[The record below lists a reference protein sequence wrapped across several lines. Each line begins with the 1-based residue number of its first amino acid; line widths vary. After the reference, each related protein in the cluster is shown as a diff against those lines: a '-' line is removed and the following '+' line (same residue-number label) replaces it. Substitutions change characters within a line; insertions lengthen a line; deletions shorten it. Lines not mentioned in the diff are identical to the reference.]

1 MNCEEYR
8 ALISCAVDGE
18 LTEEE
23 RRQLDA
29 HLSECEDCRA
39 YRDALL
45 SLSEELQ
52 KPVDPPAELRERVM
66 GSVRADVKKKKI
78 RRFTRYGS
86 LAACLVLVA
95 SLGLLPRRGNAKG
108 AEAPMLMAA
117 PAAGT
122 VMTEAAA
129 VNDMC
134 TEEACAPAEA
144 PAAPMPEPMPKTEEN
159 GLLYANS
166 FSLPDPETVARDFL
180 WERDGVEYGASGV
193 ETVEALGDYTPTLVD
208 YTPTGTITAVH
219 FDTVTVLLDETMT
232 VFGVVENVND

>member
-1 MNCEEYR
+1 
-8 ALISCAVDGE
+8 
-18 LTEEE
+18 
-23 RRQLDA
+23 
-29 HLSECEDCRA
+29 
-39 YRDALL
+39 
-45 SLSEELQ
+45 
-52 KPVDPPAELRERVM
+52 M

-108 AEAPMLMAA
+108 AEVPMLMAA

-129 VNDMC
+129 ADTVC
-134 TEEACAPAEA
+134 EPEE
-144 PAAPMPEPMPKTEEN
+144 APMPMPELKEEE
-159 GLLYANS
+159 LLYANS

-219 FDTVTVLLDETMT
+219 FDTVTVLLDETVT
-232 VFGVVENVND
+232 VFGVVENVN